1 MIGLLTTLLFAAQAD
16 TTKVYVDNIH
26 NCTTIEQ
33 VGGRDIKFG
42 LKEVTEEILVDN
54 GFFLTDSVGLAVQVL
69 INKIESPAQVLNI
82 MGTKWLKKDYIIETE
97 MCIGT
102 GCFKGTAK
110 KSAYVFAMFL
120 EVENNEVPLNKKTFS
135 KTLHQSIK
143 NAYLSSNK

>member
-1 MIGLLTTLLFAAQAD
+1 MIGLLTTLLLTAQAD

-26 NCTTIEQ
+26 NCTNVEQ

-54 GFFLTDSVGLAVQVL
+54 GYFLTDSVGLAVQVS

-143 NAYLSSNK
+143 NAYLSIK